1 MIKTEEDID
10 VKEERLRIEN
20 SDREDMTL
28 CAMGLTKV
36 SMERFCEIA
45 CRRISRT
52 CILIFHSITKV
63 RSILLSTESH
73 LVVRK
78 ENVSD
83 CWE

>member
-36 SMERFCEIA
+36 SVERFYEIA
-45 CRRISRT
+45 CRRIS
-52 CILIFHSITKV
+52 
-63 RSILLSTESH
+63 
-73 LVVRK
+73 
-78 ENVSD
+78 
-83 CWE
+83 